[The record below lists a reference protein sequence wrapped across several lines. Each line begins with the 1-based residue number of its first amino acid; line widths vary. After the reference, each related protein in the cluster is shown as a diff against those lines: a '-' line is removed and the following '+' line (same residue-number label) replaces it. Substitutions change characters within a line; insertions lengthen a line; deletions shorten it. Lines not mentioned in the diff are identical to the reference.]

1 MLLQLFLRVGSNSID
16 FINNT
21 LFHRKDQEILIGK
34 KASSV
39 SKPPV
44 EAPMPTI
51 GKPARMIDVFP
62 VVLDYGYTPNFN
74 FVISKP
80 IRRFA

>member
-34 KASSV
+34 KASSI
-39 SKPPV
+39 SKPPL

-51 GKPARMIDVFP
+51 G
-62 VVLDYGYTPNFN
+62 
-74 FVISKP
+74 
-80 IRRFA
+80 